1 MRAFFINAINYVY
14 NECNYKPCAFVSYGG
29 VSGGLRSAQ
38 MAKQLV
44 TTVKMMPMVEGVM
57 VQMPWELLDE
67 NRKFQAAEHHT
78 GSASTMLT
86 ELAKWAEGMKAM
98 R

>member
-1 MRAFFINAINYVY
+1 MVGKSQRQ
-14 NECNYKPCAFVSYGG
+14 
-29 VSGGLRSAQ
+29 R
-38 MAKQLV
+38 V
-44 TTVKMMPMVEGVM
+44 TTVKSVPKGEGVR
-57 VQMPWELLDE
+57 VQMPWERLDE